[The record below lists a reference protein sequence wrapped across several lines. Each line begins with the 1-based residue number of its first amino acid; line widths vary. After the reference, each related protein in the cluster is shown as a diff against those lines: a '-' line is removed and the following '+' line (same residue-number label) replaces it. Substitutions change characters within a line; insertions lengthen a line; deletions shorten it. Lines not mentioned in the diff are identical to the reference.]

1 MRYFI
6 ILAITLL
13 LTSCVHK
20 SPFDDEYYFQA
31 MGGESDFVVSMDVD
45 KIKKEDPTLIG
56 VNDPLITELIEKS
69 NRLSVSLTSE
79 ENPMKDIEFSGAL
92 EGDFSKFVI
101 NTGLAWSKEFDKVK
115 EEEVYYT
122 NGDISARVVENG
134 LLMFSSDDYVKH
146 YNTTYE
152 NRVIHISDDI
162 ASTIASNV
170 MGLYVKDPKTMFDLG
185 FEFPL
190 AVLLKIDYAVM
201 YLCLNEGVYT
211 MNTDIYMKQTS
222 DSNTL
227 LSLIRNKVLSD
238 LKSQGIRP
246 DIKALAKQY
255 KKDANIVQLRDIELK
270 DEQVKMFTST
280 INSLT

>member
-246 DIKALAKQY
+246 DIKTLAKQY